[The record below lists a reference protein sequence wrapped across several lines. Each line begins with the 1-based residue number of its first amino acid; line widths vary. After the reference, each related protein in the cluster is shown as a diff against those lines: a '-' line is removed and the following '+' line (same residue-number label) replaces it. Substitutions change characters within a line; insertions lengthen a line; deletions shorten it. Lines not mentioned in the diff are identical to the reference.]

1 MTAPTID
8 SVVLRDTIAAYAK
21 TYVVVSSTV
30 QPLHGAAGIHP
41 GEECAI
47 RLTATNDPYL
57 GRAGTG
63 HVGVGLVNVRWHARV
78 INPGVLT
85 LIVPD
90 PPLYARTGPTDDL
103 PPLTAGDRVSEL
115 YIFPE
120 HGKKVLD
127 PGERN
132 TIELRGYAEGAGRIT
147 VMFNIVADVD
157 DDWLDLRDQASYP
170 LANVPL
176 ISVEN

>member
-1 MTAPTID
+1 MTAPTIN
-8 SVVLRDTIAAYAK
+8 SVVLHDTIAAYAK

-30 QPLHGAAGIHP
+30 QPLDGPQINLD
-41 GEECAI
+41 EECAI

-78 INPGVLT
+78 INPSVLT

-147 VMFNIVADVD
+147 VMFDIVADVD
-157 DDWLDLRDQASYP
+157 DDRLDLRDQASYP